1 MAVLDRNAI
10 LEAKDLPT
18 ETVDV
23 PEWGGQVIVRTLTG
37 EERDQYEASMF
48 EVVGDGANREV
59 VPKMENLRAT
69 LAALS
74 IVDEDSKRMF
84 DVSEVHLLGQKS
96 AAALDRVFD
105 VAKRLSGLSEEDVKE
120 LMEGLDETQYDGT
133 LTS

>member
-37 EERDQYEASMF
+37 EERDQYESSMF

-59 VPKMENLRAT
+59 IPKMENLRAT

-74 IVDEDSKRMF
+74 IVDEDNKRMF
-84 DVSEVHLLGQKS
+84 DVSEVHLLGDKS

-120 LMEGLDETQYDGT
+120 LTEGLDETQYDGT

>member
-37 EERDQYEASMF
+37 EERDQYESSMF
-48 EVVGDGANREV
+48 EVVGDGASREV
-59 VPKMENLRAT
+59 IPKMENLRAT

>member
-1 MAVLDRNAI
+1 MGEYLSREQILAVQDCKI
-10 LEAKDLPT
+10 E
-18 ETVDV
+18 EVDV

-37 EERDQYEASMF
+37 EERDQYESSMF

-59 VPKMENLRAT
+59 IPKMENLRAT

-96 AAALDRVFD
+96 ASALDR
-105 VAKRLSGLSEEDVKE
+105 ASIEE
-120 LMEGLDETQYDGT
+120 
-133 LTS
+133 